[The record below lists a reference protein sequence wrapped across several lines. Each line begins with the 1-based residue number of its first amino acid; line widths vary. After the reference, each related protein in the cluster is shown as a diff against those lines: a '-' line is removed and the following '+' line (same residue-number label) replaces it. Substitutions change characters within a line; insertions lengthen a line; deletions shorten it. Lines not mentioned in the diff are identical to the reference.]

1 MRDVKDKK
9 NVATGADFTRGNIL
23 VRRGGV
29 NKIVFG
35 KFEFLT
41 ALETSIQFASYITS
55 YRVVNILLLSSNFL
69 STL

>member
-9 NVATGADFTRGNIL
+9 HVATGADFTRGNIL
-23 VRRGGV
+23 GRRGGV
-29 NKIVFG
+29 NKIVTG

-55 YRVVNILLLSSNFL
+55 
-69 STL
+69 